1 LRALSFILPSFGIN
15 DSGERRSF
23 VGRSPQRA
31 PDLSY
36 GASYDQQ
43 ETGGMMS
50 QRQRTRYQRHIV
62 YGVIPL
68 VALFFAGVAASPRAA
83 DPVRVLAAVTLKPAL
98 DAVAAKYGDG
108 KVVPVYGPSPMLA
121 KQIED
126 GVPAD
131 IFFSADKIWMDEL
144 AEKRLINSDTN
155 TDLVG
160 NHLVL
165 IARKGSGHQTAIA
178 PGFPLAELVGAG
190 PLAMCDPDSHPAGRY
205 GKASLVALGV
215 WPSVETKIA
224 RAENPLLAVK
234 MVARGDAP
242 FAIVF
247 KTDAATDE
255 GVEIVGTFP
264 DNTHPRI
271 VYPIAVLAQ
280 SHNPEAVRF
289 LDFLK
294 SPPATAIF
302 REFGYVIP
310 SARVDR
316 GSG

>member
-1 LRALSFILPSFGIN
+1 LRALSFILL
-15 DSGERRSF
+15 SF
-23 VGRSPQRA
+23 VQKDIGRQRSLICRSPHRLL
-31 PDLSY
+31 DLSY
-36 GASYDQQ
+36 RISRDQQ
-43 ETGGMMS
+43 EAGGMMS
-50 QRQRTRYQRHIV
+50 QRPCTGRERLLIHRFV
-62 YGVIPL
+62 L
-68 VALFFAGVAASPRAA
+68 LMALFLVVVVVSPRAA

-98 DAVAAKYGDG
+98 DDVAAKYGGG
-108 KVVPVYGPSPMLA
+108 KVVLVYGPSPMLA
-121 KQIED
+121 KQVED

-131 IFFSADKIWMDEL
+131 MFFSADKIWMDEL
-144 AEKRLINSDTN
+144 AQKHLINEGTS
-155 TDLVG
+155 TDLVS

-165 IARKGSGHQTAIA
+165 IARKGSGHQTTIA

-205 GKASLVALGV
+205 VKASLVALGI

-234 MVARGDAP
+234 MVARGDVP

-247 KTDAATDE
+247 TTDAATDE

-271 VYPIAVLAQ
+271 VYPIAVLAE
-280 SHNPEAVRF
+280 SHNPEAMRF

-302 REFGYVIP
+302 RELGYVILG
-310 SARVDR
+310 D
-316 GSG
+316 GS

>member
-1 LRALSFILPSFGIN
+1 
-15 DSGERRSF
+15 
-23 VGRSPQRA
+23 
-31 PDLSY
+31 
-36 GASYDQQ
+36 
-43 ETGGMMS
+43 MMS
-50 QRQRTRYQRHIV
+50 QRQPTRSQRHIV
-62 YGVIPL
+62 HGVVGL
-68 VALFFAGVAASPRAA
+68 VVLFFAVVAAPPSAA
-83 DPVRVLAAVTLKPAL
+83 DLVRVLAAVTLKPAL
-98 DAVAAKYGDG
+98 DAIAAKYGAN
-108 KVVPVYGPSPMLA
+108 KVVLVYGPSPMLA

-144 AEKRLINSDTN
+144 AEKRLIKEGTN

-165 IARKGSGHQTAIA
+165 IARKGSARPATIV

-205 GKASLVALGV
+205 AKASLVALGM

-224 RAENPLLAVK
+224 RADNPLLAVK
-234 MVARGDAP
+234 MVARGDVP

-247 KTDAATDE
+247 TTDSATDV

-280 SHNPEAVRF
+280 SRNPEALPF
-289 LDFLK
+289 LDFLR
-294 SPPATAIF
+294 SAPATAIF
-302 REFGYVIP
+302 RDLGYVTLGG
-310 SARVDR
+310 
-316 GSG
+316 GS

>member
-1 LRALSFILPSFGIN
+1 
-15 DSGERRSF
+15 
-23 VGRSPQRA
+23 
-31 PDLSY
+31 
-36 GASYDQQ
+36 
-43 ETGGMMS
+43 MMS
-50 QRQRTRYQRHIV
+50 LRPCTGRERLLIHRFV
-62 YGVIPL
+62 L
-68 VALFFAGVAASPRAA
+68 LMALFLVVVVVSPRAA
-83 DPVRVLAAVTLKPAL
+83 DPFRVLAAVTLKPAL
-98 DAVAAKYGDG
+98 DAIVQKYSGG
-108 KVVPVYGPSPMLA
+108 EVVVVYGPSPTLA

-131 IFFSADKIWMDEL
+131 IFFSADKMWMDEL
-144 AEKRLINSDTN
+144 AQKHLINPDTN

-165 IARKGSGHQTAIA
+165 IARKGSGHQTTIA

-215 WPSVETKIA
+215 WQSVEKKIA

-234 MVARGDAP
+234 MVAHGDVP

-247 KTDAATDE
+247 TTDAATDPE
-255 GVEIVGTFP
+255 VEIVGIFP
-264 DNTHPRI
+264 DDTHPSI
-271 VYPIAVLAQ
+271 VYPVAVLTQ

-310 SARVDR
+310 AAGVDR

>member
-1 LRALSFILPSFGIN
+1 
-15 DSGERRSF
+15 
-23 VGRSPQRA
+23 
-31 PDLSY
+31 
-36 GASYDQQ
+36 
-43 ETGGMMS
+43 M
-50 QRQRTRYQRHIV
+50 
-62 YGVIPL
+62 PL
-68 VALFFAGVAASPRAA
+68 VALFFAVVVASPRAA

-98 DAVAAKYGDG
+98 DAIAAKYGDG
-108 KVVPVYGPSPMLA
+108 KVVLVYGPSPMLA

-131 IFFSADKIWMDEL
+131 MFFSADKIWMDEL
-144 AEKRLINSDTN
+144 VWKHLIESGTN

-165 IARKGSGHQTAIA
+165 IARKGSAHPATIA

-205 GKASLVALGV
+205 GKASLVALGI
-215 WPSVETKIA
+215 WPSVEKKIV

-234 MVARGDAP
+234 MVARGDVP

-247 KTDAATDE
+247 TTDAATDE
-255 GVEIVGTFP
+255 AVEIVGTFP

-280 SHNPEAVRF
+280 SHNPDAMRF

-294 SPPATAIF
+294 SAPATAIF
-302 REFGYVIP
+302 QELGYVIP
-310 SARVDR
+310 PARAGR
-316 GSG
+316 RSG